1 MVKCPKCESEI
12 TFLNVYETAQRKGE
26 MKIGSGG
33 YPEFGI
39 FTPLDW
45 VDSTDYE
52 CPECDQTLFDNEED
66 ATNFLRDS

>member
-1 MVKCPKCESEI
+1 MVKCLKCGANIDS
-12 TFLNVYETAQRKGE
+12 LDVYETAQRKGN
-26 MKIGSGG
+26 MTIGSDG

-52 CPECDQTLFDNEED
+52 CPECNQTLFDNEED
-66 ATNFLRDS
+66 ARIFLVS